1 MDYRR
6 STARGY
12 SGGDVLRRP
21 CHLGRSLAAILL
33 LLAGATAELAESSD
47 WPRTA
52 RREIVEELLA
62 DLRAAHHS
70 SDGGGR
76 ARLLSQPRARAG
88 ERGAWKIEYEAG
100 PLGVAAGGSVQ
111 LQVSPFWGWS
121 EPQNVDP
128 EGLGYTTVTTDAPGT
143 TLQIGSCGQ
152 GCIGAEV
159 GKKGL
164 PQGAHI
170 LFFYG
175 AGPAGALADRYA
187 EKGESFRVWVDGDGD
202 GTRRLVEHNPTLAVE
217 PGEPARISAVVPST
231 AAVGERVALAI
242 ALLDSVGNGPVPFTG
257 AIFVRGPR
265 EMEFPPSVSLGPSDR
280 GRKKVYVKATA
291 PGTYRFELET
301 RGGISCV
308 SNPIQVT
315 TGKPRAIR
323 WADLHGHT
331 NISDGTGSVDDY
343 YVYARDVA
351 ALDVAAVTDH
361 DHWGLGFLDQRPKLW
376 RQIQEAADRHYLP
389 GKFVAVAGYEWT
401 SWIYGHR
408 HVLYFS
414 GPTKLLSSLDPDTDT
429 PSELWEALRRN
440 KSLALTFPHHPGGG
454 PVAIDW
460 AIPPDPL
467 FEPVVEIVSV
477 HGSSEC
483 YEAAGQI
490 YQPQP
495 GHFVCDAL
503 GKGYRLGIV
512 GSGDGHDGHPGMSR
526 LNGPSGGLA
535 ALIDAELTR
544 EGVLEAL
551 RSRRVYAT
559 NGERMI
565 LEFRLGAHP
574 MGSLVK
580 QGAQTVQEAYFGRVV
595 GTAPIVNVEL
605 VKNGRVVAS
614 VVGDGRLEASLDYQ
628 DPLPE
633 RGDYTYLR
641 ATQEGGGM
649 AWSSP
654 IWID

>member
-6 STARGY
+6 STARGCT
-12 SGGDVLRRP
+12 GGEVLRP
-21 CHLGRSLAAILL
+21 PGHFGRSLAAILL
-33 LLAGATAELAESSD
+33 LLASARADVAGTSD

-62 DLRAAHHS
+62 DLRAVHHS
-70 SDGGGR
+70 SDGGGS
-76 ARLLSQPRARAG
+76 ARLLSVPLARAG
-88 ERGAWKIEYEAG
+88 KRGAWKVQYEAG

-121 EPQNVDP
+121 EPQTVDP
-128 EGLGYTTVTTDAPGT
+128 EGSGYTTITTDAPGT
-143 TLQIGSCGQ
+143 TLTIRSCGQ
-152 GCIGAEV
+152 GCIGAEI
-159 GKKGL
+159 GERGL

-170 LFFYG
+170 VFFYG

-202 GTRRLVEHNPTLAVE
+202 GTRRLVAQNPTLAVE
-217 PGEPARISAVVPST
+217 AGEPARILAVVPST

-242 ALLDSVGNGPVPFTG
+242 TLLDAVGNGPVPFTG
-257 AIFVRGPR
+257 EIAVRGPP
-265 EMEFPPSVSLGPSDR
+265 EMEFPPSIALGAADR
-280 GRKKVYVKATA
+280 GHKRVYVKARA
-291 PGTYRFELET
+291 PGIYRFQLEV
-301 RGGISCV
+301 RGGIRCV

-315 TGKPRAIR
+315 RGKPRAIR

-331 NISDGTGSVDDY
+331 NISDGTGSLDDY
-343 YVYARDVA
+343 YVYAREVA

-376 RQIQEAADRHYLP
+376 RQIQEAADRHYHP
-389 GKFVAVAGYEWT
+389 GEFVTITGYEWT

-429 PSELWEALRRN
+429 PSELWNALRRN
-440 KSLALTFPHHPGGG
+440 KSKALTVPHHPAGG

-460 AIPPDPL
+460 SMPPDPL

-483 YEAAGQI
+483 EGAPGQI

-495 GHFVCDAL
+495 SHFVCDAL
-503 GKGYRLGIV
+503 KKGYRLGII
-512 GSGDGHDGHPGMSR
+512 GSGDGHDGHPGLSH

-544 EGVLEAL
+544 EGVLQAL

-565 LEFRLGAHP
+565 LEFRLGPHP

-580 QGAQTVQEAYFGRVV
+580 RGAQTTQEAYLGRVV
-595 GTAPIVNVEL
+595 GTAPIVSVEL
-605 VKNGRVVAS
+605 VKNGHVIAS
-614 VVGDGRLEASLDYQ
+614 VAGDGRLEASLGYD
-628 DPLPE
+628 DPLLE
-633 RGDYTYLR
+633 RGDYAYLR